1 MKGADMTSAGD
12 YYDHLET
19 RDPEQRE
26 LALFN
31 LLPDFLERV
40 KESAPAW
47 SAHLDGIEP
56 DDVTSREALA
66 RLPVMRKSDLKRLQQ
81 SRPPLGGLSLNDD
94 MPAGRVFMS
103 PGPIFEPEGLAEDW
117 WRSARALYAAGFRKG
132 DLVHNT
138 FAYHL
143 TPGGWILDAGAR
155 ALGCTVIPA
164 GPGNTEQQLEAIAHL
179 KPNAYVGVPD
189 YLKILLDKAEAAG
202 RPVTSFKRALVSGGA
217 LFPSLRQEYRERGIR
232 TYQVYATA
240 DAGII
245 AYESQSLEGMII
257 DEGVIVE
264 IVRPGTGDPVPAGEV
279 GEVVVT
285 SFNRYYPMIRLAT
298 GDLSAVLEGQS
309 PCGRTNTRIKGWMG
323 RADQTTKVKG
333 MFVHP
338 EQVAAIAARHPE
350 LARVRLVVGR
360 DGESDVMTLHAETA
374 APDSG
379 LAEMVAQTM
388 QDVTKLRGKVE
399 FVSPGSL
406 ANDGKV
412 IADERDYSA

>member
-1 MKGADMTSAGD
+1 MTSAGD

-66 RLPVMRKSDLKRLQQ
+66 RLPVMRKVDLKRLQQ

-245 AYESQSLEGMII
+245 AYESQALEGMII

-264 IVRPGTGDPVPAGEV
+264 IVRPGTGDPVLAGEV